1 MSAVILSL
9 RPFQTAREAA
19 RKVGWDDAS
28 AIREIANAQ
37 ANGRD
42 GNDIAGDMRRKAWE
56 IRNGYRPAPTGPG
69 GAA

>member
-19 RKVGWDDAS
+19 RKVGWDDTL
-28 AIREIANAQ
+28 AIRSIAHEQAQ
-37 ANGRD
+37 GRD
-42 GNDIAGDMRRKAWE
+42 GSDIAGALRRRAWE
-56 IRNGYRPAPTGPG
+56 IRNDYRTAPAGPD